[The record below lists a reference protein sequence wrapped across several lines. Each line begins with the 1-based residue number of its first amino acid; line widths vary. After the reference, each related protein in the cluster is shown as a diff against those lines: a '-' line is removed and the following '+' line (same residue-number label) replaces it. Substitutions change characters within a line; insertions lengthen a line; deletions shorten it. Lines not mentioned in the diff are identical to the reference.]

1 MEEPLLNIDYLRT
14 ARKVKSF
21 FNDEVPRLQR
31 ACGLQIKHDL
41 QSPVLDDMPKSPNF
55 SNHLE
60 ERLVRDLDELDY
72 YILARLIL
80 NKVVLSVH
88 LCDYISQQII
98 IGVHFK
104 NFTSVKMQRQIGYGT
119 TQYYHLKNDAYNQ
132 FADYFYN
139 QMHELKRR
147 YPYSDLHVYK

>member
-1 MEEPLLNIDYLRT
+1 MEEPLNIDYLQT
-14 ARKVKSF
+14 ARKVKQF

-31 ACGLQIKHDL
+31 ACGLQIEHDL
-41 QSPVLDDMPKSPNF
+41 QSPVLDDMPKAPSF

-60 ERLVRDLDELDY
+60 ERLVRDLDDLDY

-80 NKVVLSVH
+80 NKVVFSVH
-88 LCDYISQQII
+88 SCDYLSQRII
-98 IGVHFK
+98 VGIHFK
-104 NFTSVKMQRQIGYGT
+104 NFTSVKIQRQIGYGA
-119 TQYYHLKNDAYNQ
+119 TQYHHLKNDAYNQ